1 MWRDTT
7 KRFVEQCVC
16 FVKDLSDLNILA
28 SFSQQTLTPAKISST
43 AQMVSVSVV
52 ICVQSS
58 GFIVKLK
65 NNHISCR
72 TECPAN

>member
-1 MWRDTT
+1 MCTFC
-7 KRFVEQCVC
+7 KRSQC
-16 FVKDLSDLNILA
+16 DLNILA
-28 SFSQQTLTPAKISST
+28 SFSQQTLTSAKISSA
-43 AQMVSVSVV
+43 AQMVNVSVV

-72 TECPAN
+72 TERPAN